1 MAKTKI
7 GANAIFSGPQK
18 GLTFIGDYCY
28 AYSGAINGTNSFTS
42 YLSFQTNKA
51 LIVAK
56 IQYNGA
62 PDPSDPST
70 GGESI
75 CRISFNGQVVAYMKA
90 STNSPDANGSP
101 QENTMVIPPLTQVD
115 VDVVTGAN
123 SSFQGNV
130 VLSGRVYDA

>member
-42 YLSFQTNKA
+42 YLSFQTGKA

-70 GGESI
+70 GGQSI
-75 CRISFNGQVVAYMKA
+75 CRITFNGQIVAYMKA
-90 STNSPDANGSP
+90 STNSPDDSANIV
-101 QENTMVIPPLTQVD
+101 NTMVIPPLTQVD
-115 VDVVTGAN
+115 IDVVTAAN